1 MKAME
6 VSSVQVPDIDP
17 TKQIKEEEEEEE
29 MEPITLKFNS
39 QKTNRPLKIC
49 VEDLLEDNNEEEKDV
64 IVAQFAVPEQVKD
77 QMIFPKE
84 ESESLSNF
92 VSYESEVDTLQD
104 GNQAALMNLFSES
117 MIERLTKK
125 AFGFE
130 DLDPEITEKI
140 DSSANLLAELKAQLE
155 STEMRINLKI
165 DSNVKLLEDKEELL
179 EDRINKVKKDL
190 DNEIFQMTNQLVKD
204 KIELDR
210 KHKDMENESIRL
222 EKKLNL
228 RMQDL
233 NVRLNDVLSL
243 DARFKSQIEKSR
255 QKEAQYLEMMEAM
268 IEIMKIDSTLQ
279 LADERDKR

>member
-84 ESESLSNF
+84 ESESVSNF

-179 EDRINKVKKDL
+179 EDRIKKVRQDL

>member
-6 VSSVQVPDIDP
+6 VSSVQVPDIDS

-84 ESESLSNF
+84 ESESVSNF
-92 VSYESEVDTLQD
+92 VSYESEVVTLQD

-179 EDRINKVKKDL
+179 EDRIKKVKQDL
-190 DNEIFQMTNQLVKD
+190 DNEIF
-204 KIELDR
+204 
-210 KHKDMENESIRL
+210 
-222 EKKLNL
+222 
-228 RMQDL
+228 
-233 NVRLNDVLSL
+233 
-243 DARFKSQIEKSR
+243 
-255 QKEAQYLEMMEAM
+255 
-268 IEIMKIDSTLQ
+268 
-279 LADERDKR
+279 